1 MISSTRSRESAS
13 NSSRKR
19 ASGVIFASSAPSRSL
34 MIAFTSVYVSDM
46 TTSFRVSRKKHTGLG
61 RGYCNRYRNRV
72 KLHFVYLVQSS
83 RQEHAGFHQQE
94 HYLMSKVS
102 PIDQRKA
109 DHIKINLEQD
119 VRSAL
124 TSGLENYHF
133 VHEALPELDLNR
145 VDPSLSLFGKRLAAP
160 ILISSMTGA
169 TEEAG
174 EINQRLAEAAQE
186 MRVAM
191 GVGSQRA
198 ALEHPEQTSTFSI
211 TRQVAPDILL
221 FANLGA
227 VQLNYSYGIDECR
240 RLVDMIQADALILHL
255 NPLQEAVQDAGDTNF
270 AGLSKKIEEICKKL
284 DVPVIAKEVGWG
296 ISEQTA
302 KRLTNC
308 GVSAIDVA
316 GAGGTSWSQVEM
328 HRAPDE
334 FTRQLAATFIGWGI
348 PTAES
353 ILNVRKAAP
362 DMTIFASGGLKDG
375 LDIAKCVALG
385 ATLGGMAG
393 QFLKAAAVSTEQAIE
408 MIKLTKR
415 QIEVTMFATGVAT
428 LEELKVGKLVE
439 R

>member
-1 MISSTRSRESAS
+1 VAIVIGTETVSSQ
-13 NSSRKR
+13 
-19 ASGVIFASSAPSRSL
+19 IFVAPRRHGAKAL
-34 MIAFTSVYVSDM
+34 I
-46 TTSFRVSRKKHTGLG
+46 
-61 RGYCNRYRNRV
+61 
-72 KLHFVYLVQSS
+72 QS
-83 RQEHAGFHQQE
+83 QE
-94 HYLMSKVS
+94 HYPMSKVA

-109 DHIKINLEQD
+109 DHIKINLEKD

-133 VHEALPELDLNR
+133 THEALPELDLHR

-160 ILISSMTGA
+160 ILISSMTGG

-174 EINQRLAEAAQE
+174 AINQRLAEAAQE
-186 MRVAM
+186 VGVAM

-198 ALEHPEQTSTFSI
+198 ALEHPEQTPTFAI

-227 VQLNYSYGIDECR
+227 VQLNYGYGIDACR
-240 RLVDMIQADALILHL
+240 RAVDMIQADALILHL

-270 AGLSKKIEEICKKL
+270 AGLANKIEEICKTIE
-284 DVPVIAKEVGWG
+284 VPVIAKEVGWG
-296 ISEQTA
+296 ISERTA
-302 KRLTNC
+302 KLLADC
-308 GVSAIDVA
+308 GVQAIDVA

-334 FTRQLAATFIGWGI
+334 FTRQLAATFVGWGI

-362 DMTIFASGGLKDG
+362 DIAIFASGGINDG
-375 LDIAKCVALG
+375 LDIAKCIALG

-393 QFLKAAAVSTEQAIE
+393 HFLKAAAVSTGEAVE
-408 MIKLTKR
+408 MVKLTKR
-415 QIEVTMFATGVAT
+415 QIEVTMFASAAGT
-428 LEELKVGKLVE
+428 LEELKVE
-439 R
+439 RLNQSQSTLENS